1 MKRNSD
7 FLLRNV
13 ADSDVLVPVGAAASF
28 GGMISL
34 NAVGCYIWELLEAEQ
49 TAESL
54 ADALAARYEV
64 TYDKALEDV
73 QRFVARLESAGAVVK

>member
-1 MKRNSD
+1 MKQNSD

-34 NAVGCYIWELLEAEQ
+34 NAVGCYIWELLETEQ

-54 ADALAARYEV
+54 AEALVQRYEV
-64 TYDKALEDV
+64 TYEKALEDV
-73 QRFVARLESAGAVVK
+73 QRFVGLLESAGAVVE

>member
-1 MKRNSD
+1 MRRNPD
-7 FLLRNV
+7 YLLRNV

-34 NAVGCYIWELLEAEQ
+34 NAVGCYIWELLEVEQ

-54 ADALAARYEV
+54 ADALTQRYEV
-64 TYDKALEDV
+64 TYEKALEDV
-73 QRFVARLESAGAVVK
+73 QRFVSLLESAGAVVK